1 MTSPVVAV
9 LGTGTMGAG
18 MVRSLRR
25 AGLPVRM
32 WNRDPAKA
40 RALTGTGA
48 QAFDRPD
55 EAARGADVVLTMVL
69 DTDAVEAVIR
79 RAAPAAGTVW
89 LQASTVGVDGVRRT
103 IDTAEEF
110 GLVLVD
116 APVLGTKEPAEKGAL
131 VVLAS
136 GPEEVRERV
145 APVLE
150 AIGAKTLWLGP
161 AGAGSRMKLVCNSWV
176 FMVTAGVAQAVAGA
190 RAFGLDPQDFLAAI
204 EGGPLDAPY
213 VHLKSDLM
221 LREEYPVSFGLT
233 GAAKDARLIRAA
245 LASSGVSDRLIAAVL
260 ETMDA
265 AAERLPEP
273 DGVDLAALIAGLESG
288 RGVPHAGPGVGTA
301 RGGSATVGDAVAV
314 ELDLLL

>member
-1 MTSPVVAV
+1 MTTSPVVAV

-40 RALTGTGA
+40 RALTDTGA
-48 QAFDRPD
+48 QACDSPA
-55 EAARGADVVLTMVL
+55 EAADGADIVLTMVF
-69 DTDAVEAVIR
+69 DVDAVDDVIR

-89 LQASTVGVDGVRRT
+89 LQASTVGVDGVQRT
-103 IDTAEEF
+103 VETARELD
-110 GLVLVD
+110 LVLVD

-136 GPEEVRERV
+136 GPDDARERV
-145 APVLE
+145 APVCD
-150 AIGAKTLWLGP
+150 AIGSKTLWLGP
-161 AGAGSRMKLVCNSWV
+161 AGAGSRLKLVCNSWV
-176 FMVTAGVAQAVAGA
+176 FMVTAGVAQAIAGA
-190 RAFGLDPQDFLAAI
+190 RALGLDPRDFLAAI

-213 VHLKSDLM
+213 VHVKSGLM
-221 LREEYPVSFGLT
+221 LDGEFPPSFALS

-245 LASSGVSDRLIAAVL
+245 LAGAGVSDRLTAAVL

-265 AAERLPEP
+265 AAERLPDP
-273 DGVDLAALIAGLESG
+273 SGVDLAALIAGL
-288 RGVPHAGPGVGTA
+288 
-301 RGGSATVGDAVAV
+301 GS
-314 ELDLLL
+314 

>member
-40 RALTGTGA
+40 QALTGTGA
-48 QAFDRPD
+48 
-55 EAARGADVVLTMVL
+55 EASGSPAEAVEGADVVLTMVL
-69 DTDAVEAVIR
+69 DADAVVDVITK
-79 RAAPAAGTVW
+79 ASPPTGTPWV
-89 LQASTVGVDGVRRT
+89 QTSTVGVEGAQRT
-103 IDTAEEF
+103 VDTARELD
-110 GLVLVD
+110 LVLVD
-116 APVLGTKEPAEKGAL
+116 APVLGTREPAEKGAL

-136 GPEEVRERV
+136 GPEEVRGRV
-145 APVLE
+145 APVFD
-150 AIGAKTLWLGP
+150 AIGSKTLWLGP
-161 AGAGSRMKLVCNSWV
+161 AGAGSRLKLVANSWV
-176 FMVTAGVAQAVAGA
+176 FMVTAGVAQAVALA
-190 RAFGLDPQDFLAAI
+190 RALDLDPQDFLAAI

-245 LASSGVSDRLIAAVL
+245 LASSGVSDRLTAAVL

-265 AAERLPEP
+265 AADRLPEP
-273 DGVDLAALIAGLESG
+273 EGVDLAALIAGLEG
-288 RGVPHAGPGVGTA
+288 
-301 RGGSATVGDAVAV
+301 
-314 ELDLLL
+314 

>member
-1 MTSPVVAV
+1 MTTSPVVAV

-40 RALTGTGA
+40 RALSDTGA
-48 QAFDRPD
+48 QAYDSPA
-55 EAARGADVVLTMVL
+55 EAADGADVVLTMVF
-69 DTDAVEAVIR
+69 DVDAVDDVIR

-89 LQASTVGVDGVRRT
+89 LQASTVGVDGVQRT
-103 IDTAEEF
+103 VETARELD
-110 GLVLVD
+110 LVLVD

-136 GPEEVRERV
+136 GPEDARERV
-145 APVLE
+145 APVCD
-150 AIGAKTLWLGP
+150 AIGSKTLWLGP
-161 AGAGSRMKLVCNSWV
+161 AGAGSRLKLVCNSWV
-176 FMVTAGVAQAVAGA
+176 FMVTAGVAQAIAGA
-190 RAFGLDPQDFLAAI
+190 RALGLDPRDFLAAI

-213 VHLKSDLM
+213 VHVKSGLM
-221 LREEYPVSFGLT
+221 LDGEFPPSFALS

-245 LASSGVSDRLIAAVL
+245 LAGAGVSDRLTAAVL

-265 AAERLPEP
+265 AAERLPDP
-273 DGVDLAALIAGLESG
+273 SGVDLAALIAGL
-288 RGVPHAGPGVGTA
+288 
-301 RGGSATVGDAVAV
+301 GS
-314 ELDLLL
+314 

>member
-1 MTSPVVAV
+1 MTTSPVVAV

-40 RALTGTGA
+40 RALTDTGA
-48 QAFDRPD
+48 QACDSPA
-55 EAARGADVVLTMVL
+55 EAADGADVVLTMVF
-69 DTDAVEAVIR
+69 DVDAVDDVIR

-89 LQASTVGVDGVRRT
+89 LQASTVGVDGVQRT
-103 IDTAEEF
+103 VETARE
-110 GLVLVD
+110 LDLALVD

-136 GPEEVRERV
+136 GPLDARERV
-145 APVLE
+145 APVCD
-150 AIGAKTLWLGP
+150 AIGSTTLWLGP
-161 AGAGSRMKLVCNSWV
+161 AGAGSRLKLVCNSWV

-190 RAFGLDPQDFLAAI
+190 RALGVDPRDFLAAI

-213 VHLKSDLM
+213 VHVKSGLM
-221 LREEYPVSFGLT
+221 LDGEFPPSFALG
-233 GAAKDARLIRAA
+233 GAAKDARLIRTA
-245 LASSGVSDRLIAAVL
+245 LAGAGVSDRLIAAVL

-265 AAERLPEP
+265 AAERLPDP
-273 DGVDLAALIAGLESG
+273 SGVDLAALIAGLES
-288 RGVPHAGPGVGTA
+288 
-301 RGGSATVGDAVAV
+301 
-314 ELDLLL
+314 